1 MKRWILALVMLG
13 LSVVP
18 ALAETAVTTGMG
30 YKKMLSELCALYK
43 QESGKQ
49 LTEVYSGT
57 IGQSLAQYKAG
68 SGVSVFVSDRQTLED
83 SDVSFASFQP
93 LGTAVLV
100 LAWKKGLNV
109 ESPQHL
115 QNPKIQSIGYPDKK
129 GAIYGKANAIASS
142 ADKTFSYIPDCSDLP
157 VSEDAD
163 YVYICENNTIY
174 GTKYKKLPNTK
185 GKTLVADV
193 SSCFL
198 SEPVDVTKYGVIYGG
213 VQKNIGPAGVV
224 IVIAREDLITDDVL
238 PGTPTMLKWKTQ
250 ADKDS
255 LYNTPP
261 CYGIYICGKVFKWLK
276 KMGGLEEMQRRN
288 IEKAKI
294 LYDFLDESKLFKGTV
309 RKEDRSLMNVPFV
322 TGDKDMDAKFVKE
335 ATEAG
340 FVNLKG
346 HRTVGGMRA
355 SIYNAMPIEGV
366 EKLVAFMKQ
375 FEADNA

>member
-109 ESPQHL
+109 ESPQDL

-129 GAIYGKANAIASS
+129 GAIYGKS
-142 ADKTFSYIPDCSDLP
+142 AERFLTQSGLRGPLKDKLRMFSTVP
-157 VSEDAD
+157 
-163 YVYICENNTIY
+163 
-174 GTKYKKLPNTK
+174 
-185 GKTLVADV
+185 
-193 SSCFL
+193 
-198 SEPVDVTKYGVIYGG
+198 
-213 VQKNIGPAGVV
+213 Q
-224 IVIAREDLITDDVL
+224 
-238 PGTPTMLKWKTQ
+238 
-250 ADKDS
+250 
-255 LYNTPP
+255 
-261 CYGIYICGKVFKWLK
+261 VF
-276 KMGGLEEMQRRN
+276 
-288 IEKAKI
+288 
-294 LYDFLDESKLFKGTV
+294 
-309 RKEDRSLMNVPFV
+309 
-322 TGDKDMDAKFVKE
+322 
-335 ATEAG
+335 
-340 FVNLKG
+340 
-346 HRTVGGMRA
+346 
-355 SIYNAMPIEGV
+355 PI
-366 EKLVAFMKQ
+366 
-375 FEADNA
+375 

>member
-109 ESPQHL
+109 ESPQDL

-129 GAIYGKANAIASS
+129 GAIYGKAAERFLTQSGLRGPLK
-142 ADKTFSYIPDCSDLP
+142 DKLRMFSTVPQVFSYLTTG
-157 VSEDAD
+157 E
-163 YVYICENNTIY
+163 
-174 GTKYKKLPNTK
+174 
-185 GKTLVADV
+185 
-193 SSCFL
+193 
-198 SEPVDVTKYGVIYGG
+198 
-213 VQKNIGPAGVV
+213 
-224 IVIAREDLITDDVL
+224 
-238 PGTPTMLKWKTQ
+238 
-250 ADKDS
+250 
-255 LYNTPP
+255 
-261 CYGIYICGKVFKWLK
+261 
-276 KMGGLEEMQRRN
+276 
-288 IEKAKI
+288 
-294 LYDFLDESKLFKGTV
+294 LD
-309 RKEDRSLMNVPFV
+309 
-322 TGDKDMDAKFVKE
+322 
-335 ATEAG
+335 AG
-340 FVNLKG
+340 FVNTAVVKAQG
-346 HRTVGGMRA
+346 KSIGG
-355 SIYNAMPIEGV
+355 SIDIQSGYDPIEMVAAVGKGAEKDPEV
-366 EKLVAFMKQ
+366 EAFLTFLQSDK
-375 FEADNA
+375 ARSVYAKHGLRP

>member
-109 ESPQHL
+109 ESPQDL

-129 GAIYGKANAIASS
+129 GAIYGKA
-142 ADKTFSYIPDCSDLP
+142 ADRFLTQSGLRGPLKD
-157 VSEDAD
+157 
-163 YVYICENNTIY
+163 
-174 GTKYKKLPNTK
+174 KLRM
-185 GKTLVADV
+185 
-193 SSCFL
+193 F
-198 SEPVDVTKYGVIYGG
+198 
-213 VQKNIGPAGVV
+213 
-224 IVIAREDLITDDVL
+224 
-238 PGTPTMLKWKTQ
+238 
-250 ADKDS
+250 
-255 LYNTPP
+255 PP
-261 CYGIYICGKVFKWLK
+261 C
-276 KMGGLEEMQRRN
+276 RRC
-288 IEKAKI
+288 
-294 LYDFLDESKLFKGTV
+294 F
-309 RKEDRSLMNVPFV
+309 
-322 TGDKDMDAKFVKE
+322 
-335 ATEAG
+335 
-340 FVNLKG
+340 
-346 HRTVGGMRA
+346 
-355 SIYNAMPIEGV
+355 PI
-366 EKLVAFMKQ
+366 
-375 FEADNA
+375 

>member
-1 MKRWILALVMLG
+1 MHRVYNFSAGPAVLPEEVLREAADEMLDYQG
-13 LSVVP
+13 
-18 ALAETAVTTGMG
+18 TGMSVMEMSHRSAAFDEIIKTAEQDLRDLMG
-30 YKKMLSELCALYK
+30 IPDNYKVLFLQGGASQQFAAVPMNLMKNGVADYIVTGQWAK
-43 QESGKQ
+43 KAYQE
-49 LTEVYSGT
+49 
-57 IGQSLAQYKAG
+57 AQK
-68 SGVSVFVSDRQTLED
+68 
-83 SDVSFASFQP
+83 
-93 LGTAVLV
+93 
-100 LAWKKGLNV
+100 
-109 ESPQHL
+109 
-115 QNPKIQSIGYPDKK
+115 
-129 GAIYGKANAIASS
+129 YGKAVKVASS
-142 ADKTFSYIPDCSDLP
+142 EDKTFSYIPDCSDLP
-157 VSEDAD
+157 IDDDAD

-198 SEPVDVTKYGVIYGG
+198 SEPVDVTKYGVIYGS
-213 VQKNIGPAGVV
+213 VQKNVGPAGVV
-224 IVIAREDLITDDVL
+224 IAIIREDLIPEKPAVEN
-238 PGTPTMLKWKTQ
+238 TPTMLAWKTQ
-250 ADKDS
+250 ADADS

-276 KMGGLEEMQRRN
+276 KMGGLEEMQKRN
-288 IEKAKI
+288 IAKAKV

-322 TGDKDMDAKFVKE
+322 TGDKDMDAKFIKE
-335 ATEAG
+335 ATAAG

>member
-109 ESPQHL
+109 ESPQDL

-129 GAIYGKANAIASS
+129 GAIYGKAAERFLTQSGLRGPLK
-142 ADKTFSYIPDCSDLP
+142 DKLRMFSTVPQVFSYLTTG
-157 VSEDAD
+157 E
-163 YVYICENNTIY
+163 
-174 GTKYKKLPNTK
+174 
-185 GKTLVADV
+185 
-193 SSCFL
+193 
-198 SEPVDVTKYGVIYGG
+198 
-213 VQKNIGPAGVV
+213 
-224 IVIAREDLITDDVL
+224 
-238 PGTPTMLKWKTQ
+238 
-250 ADKDS
+250 
-255 LYNTPP
+255 
-261 CYGIYICGKVFKWLK
+261 
-276 KMGGLEEMQRRN
+276 
-288 IEKAKI
+288 
-294 LYDFLDESKLFKGTV
+294 LD
-309 RKEDRSLMNVPFV
+309 
-322 TGDKDMDAKFVKE
+322 
-335 ATEAG
+335 AG
-340 FVNLKG
+340 FVNTAVVKAQG
-346 HRTVGGMRA
+346 KSIGGSMDIQ
-355 SIYNAMPIEGV
+355 SGYDPIEM
-366 EKLVAFMKQ
+366 VAAVVKGAGEDP
-375 FEADNA
+375 EAFLTFLQSDKARSVYAKHGLRP